1 MAVAEALLTWYKQHH
16 RALPWRATKDPYRI
30 WLSEIILQQTR
41 VAQGMPYYE
50 KFVEHYPTVHSLAA
64 ADIDEVLRAWQ
75 GLGYYTRA
83 RNLHRCARVV
93 CEIHAGK
100 FPDSYAG
107 LLKLPGIGKYTA
119 AAIASFCFGQRVPVV
134 DGNVIRLIARL
145 YGIEDDVRQAKTVAQ
160 VERIA
165 QRCIAHAP
173 PGAFNQAIMEFGAL
187 QCTPKNPD
195 CPTCPLQHVCVA
207 FRSKRQHSLPYKSKS
222 RQRKERFFH
231 YVVLQQGQKLWMQKR
246 PAGDIW
252 AGLYEFCL
260 VESDRPLEPDEA
272 LALALH
278 SSDASH
284 GQLRE
289 VSRTF
294 KHMLTHQHIHAVF
307 LKFVYNDLHANK
319 MNQENSYY
327 DASEIE
333 KLPKPILIEKY
344 LKGEII

>member
-1 MAVAEALLTWYKQHH
+1 
-16 RALPWRATKDPYRI
+16 
-30 WLSEIILQQTR
+30 
-41 VAQGMPYYE
+41 
-50 KFVEHYPTVHSLAA
+50 
-64 ADIDEVLRAWQ
+64 
-75 GLGYYTRA
+75 
-83 RNLHRCARVV
+83 
-93 CEIHAGK
+93 
-100 FPDSYAG
+100 
-107 LLKLPGIGKYTA
+107 
-119 AAIASFCFGQRVPVV
+119 
-134 DGNVIRLIARL
+134 
-145 YGIEDDVRQAKTVAQ
+145 
-160 VERIA
+160 
-165 QRCIAHAP
+165 
-173 PGAFNQAIMEFGAL
+173 
-187 QCTPKNPD
+187 
-195 CPTCPLQHVCVA
+195 
-207 FRSKRQHSLPYKSKS
+207 
-222 RQRKERFFH
+222 
-231 YVVLQQGQKLWMQKR
+231 
-246 PAGDIW
+246 
-252 AGLYEFCL
+252 